1 MLNFFLILFGSFILF
16 DRLTQGYL
24 NPYKLIMVFG
34 KKGSGKTTYLTKM
47 ALQHIKKGWNV
58 YSTVEIPGTRLFNVD
73 DIGPTTF
80 PQRSCV
86 LIDEVGMI
94 WDSRDFKN
102 FKPNVRNFFKY
113 QRQYKVKVFLFSQTF
128 DVDKKLRDLT
138 DQMFLLKNVARV
150 FSIARRINKTITIT
164 NPEGDKPS
172 SLADQYE
179 FAPLF
184 TADAV
189 QITFI
194 PRYVEYFTSYNP
206 TKLPMISYE
215 DLEMNDLQRKNLST
229 FKWILNKIKY
239 AGRVAYHT
247 VIRVITKDIVYKLIR
262 K

>member
-1 MLNFFLILFGSFILF
+1 MVKFFIILFGSFFLF
-16 DRLTQGYL
+16 DKLTQSYL

-47 ALQHIKKGWNV
+47 ALKHIKNGWNV
-58 YSTVEIPGTRLFNVD
+58 YSTVEIPGTRYFNVD
-73 DIGPTTF
+73 DIGPNTF
-80 PQRSCV
+80 PERSCV

-150 FSIARRINKTITIT
+150 FSVARRINKTITIT

-179 FAPLF
+179 FAPIF

-206 TKLPMISYE
+206 TVLPMINYE
-215 DLEMNDLQRKNLST
+215 DLKMNDIQRKNLKTSS
-229 FKWILNKIKY
+229 WILNKIKL
-239 AGRVAYHT
+239 AGLIVYTTT
-247 VIRVITKDIVYKLIR
+247 VRFITKNILYKLIR